1 MISGGGKALKKG
13 FLSAEKRELPR
24 FYLAVAGLLTGMVI
38 MVTGYT
44 LGRAFVYATKEYAII
59 KLPFEILQAGVGA
72 VIAPILAYKTPLK
85 KVFFAVNKKKEETPP
100 EENTEKNLKK
110 RYKRKE
116 AFPPR
121 EGFFFVNRRNFQRSS
136 DELMLFL
143 YSPGVMPVQFLKM

>member
-1 MISGGGKALKKG
+1 MLFRSGVGAFLGDFFFYPAPMFVSLASHGLQAVAISLLTGGGKALKKG
-13 FLSAEKRELPR
+13 FLSAEKRELPQ

-85 KVFFAVNKKKEETPP
+85 KVFFAVNKKKEETQETPP
-100 EENTEKNLKK
+100 EENSEKN
-110 RYKRKE
+110 
-116 AFPPR
+116 
-121 EGFFFVNRRNFQRSS
+121 
-136 DELMLFL
+136 
-143 YSPGVMPVQFLKM
+143 